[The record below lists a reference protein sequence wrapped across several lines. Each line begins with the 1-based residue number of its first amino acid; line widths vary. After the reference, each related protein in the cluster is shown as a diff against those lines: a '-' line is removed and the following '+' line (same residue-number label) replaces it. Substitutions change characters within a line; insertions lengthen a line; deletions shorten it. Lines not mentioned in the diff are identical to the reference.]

1 MVMVLEVVVDKAREH
16 GIVQMSFGGV
26 GGNSEMG
33 SDGCRV
39 VVCKRMPGRRRKM
52 AGIDAN

>member
-1 MVMVLEVVVDKAREH
+1 MIVVLEVVVDKAREH
-16 GIVQMSFGGV
+16 EIIQMSFDGAHGK
-26 GGNSEMG
+26 SEVA
-33 SDGCRV
+33 SDRCRV

>member
-1 MVMVLEVVVDKAREH
+1 MEVVVDKAREH

>member
-1 MVMVLEVVVDKAREH
+1 MEVVVDKAREH
-16 GIVQMSFGGV
+16 EVVQMSFYGIREK
-26 GGNSEMG
+26 SEIA